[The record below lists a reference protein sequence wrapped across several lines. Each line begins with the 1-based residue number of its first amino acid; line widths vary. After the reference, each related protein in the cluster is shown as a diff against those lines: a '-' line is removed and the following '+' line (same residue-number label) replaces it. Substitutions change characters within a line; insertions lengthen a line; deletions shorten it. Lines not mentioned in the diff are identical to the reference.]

1 MKELFVINIG
11 RQLGSGVRA
20 VGEII
25 SRRLGIRLYDKELLT
40 LAAKQSGLC
49 PACFEKV
56 DEKQGRGVFATMIA
70 YLRSPFGADMS
81 SVNNVLSNDALFK
94 VQSDVIRDLASRES
108 CIFVGRCADYILRD
122 HPRAVNVFI
131 TADDDDRV
139 RRIRT
144 WQIAVFALMI
154 VEAAVMAIA
163 VHPAY
168 WVGAGLLALLCVRQL
183 FDRRPERHTVAGVVL
198 YGVIAV
204 LIGIFVAE
212 QVL

>member
-1 MKELFVINIG
+1 MEPKRPYTETEPETAAETAETVTETAETAAEAAAPKKPREPFFRRRRRELAGIWC
-11 RQLGSGVRA
+11 
-20 VGEII
+20 EIYCN
-25 SRRLGIRLYDKELLT
+25 S
-40 LAAKQSGLC
+40 
-49 PACFEKV
+49 
-56 DEKQGRGVFATMIA
+56 
-70 YLRSPFGADMS
+70 
-81 SVNNVLSNDALFK
+81 
-94 VQSDVIRDLASRES
+94 
-108 CIFVGRCADYILRD
+108 
-122 HPRAVNVFI
+122 
-131 TADDDDRV
+131 RV

-183 FDRRPERHTVAGVVL
+183 FDRRPERHTAAGVVL

>member
-1 MKELFVINIG
+1 MEPKRPYTET
-11 RQLGSGVRA
+11 
-20 VGEII
+20 EP
-25 SRRLGIRLYDKELLT
+25 ET
-40 LAAKQSGLC
+40 AAETAETVTETAETAAEAAA
-49 PACFEKV
+49 PEK
-56 DEKQGRGVFATMIA
+56 
-70 YLRSPFGADMS
+70 P
-81 SVNNVLSNDALFK
+81 
-94 VQSDVIRDLASRES
+94 RES
-108 CIFVGRCADYILRD
+108 FFRRQRRELADIWREIYC
-122 HPRAVNVFI
+122 NS
-131 TADDDDRV
+131 RV

-183 FDRRPERHTVAGVVL
+183 FDRRPERHSVASVVL

-204 LIGIFVAE
+204 LIGIFAAE